1 VHTARLSPA
10 DTTWLRLDRP
20 ENRMVVT
27 AVVWLDGRLDEAA
40 LHRVLGERLADRYP
54 RFRSLIRTSRVPFD
68 LPHWEPDPDFDVR
81 RHVERIDLAGAG
93 DAALEELVGR
103 LLPEGF
109 DTAARPPWRM
119 LLVDGY
125 RASPASAPT
134 SVVVARLHHCLADG
148 AALVRLLLELTDGV
162 EEPADDAGPGQGE
175 PPRPPGL
182 RDRLAGGLG
191 LALAVPVTAA
201 RLLLLS
207 PEPATPVRGPL
218 GPDKVAAWASPRP
231 LADVKAAA
239 EAFGATVNDV
249 LLAAVAGGVRRYLA
263 EHGLDHP
270 GRPADGEEPSPLP
283 RQVRVYVPVDV
294 GAAGAAG
301 HRVGNRFGLLPLRL
315 PVAEPDAHARVL
327 AVADATRRAKRSPV
341 PVASFVLIGVLGL
354 LPGSVRTVFVRLLGS
369 RATAIVTNVPGPRR
383 PRSLAGVR
391 VDGVAFWVPQAADV
405 GVGVSLFSYD
415 GTVRIGVAADARL
428 VPDAR
433 HLADAVD
440 AELAA
445 LLPAP
450 ITV

>member
-1 VHTARLSPA
+1 
-10 DTTWLRLDRP
+10 
-20 ENRMVVT
+20 M
-27 AVVWLDGRLDEAA
+27 
-40 LHRVLGERLADRYP
+40 
-54 RFRSLIRTSRVPFD
+54 
-68 LPHWEPDPDFDVR
+68 
-81 RHVERIDLAGAG
+81 
-93 DAALEELVGR
+93 
-103 LLPEGF
+103 
-109 DTAARPPWRM
+109 
-119 LLVDGY
+119 
-125 RASPASAPT
+125 
-134 SVVVARLHHCLADG
+134 
-148 AALVRLLLELTDGV
+148 
-162 EEPADDAGPGQGE
+162 
-175 PPRPPGL
+175 
-182 RDRLAGGLG
+182 
-191 LALAVPVTAA
+191 
-201 RLLLLS
+201 
-207 PEPATPVRGPL
+207 
-218 GPDKVAAWASPRP
+218 
-231 LADVKAAA
+231 
-239 EAFGATVNDV
+239 
-249 LLAAVAGGVRRYLA
+249 
-263 EHGLDHP
+263 
-270 GRPADGEEPSPLP
+270 
-283 RQVRVYVPVDV
+283 PVDV